1 MTSTGFGSRRLK
13 GLISGFRG
21 ERLALRAGNLTFI
34 TVTSIVPLAAVI
46 LSLVHL
52 FGQAPLDAMV
62 MKFFE
67 GLLTPGG
74 KVQADV
80 TLRKFLAAA
89 NSKAAGSASFVF
101 LLVSAGLMLRHLDAA
116 LNDVWAVRRSRNL
129 VLSILIYAGV
139 LLGGPALICVAL
151 LGKEEVRRLLIAN
164 EFPFATALFVLG
176 PVLLSV
182 VLFALLYKIAPHA
195 PVRWRS
201 AVFGGVVAG
210 TAFELSRHVYG
221 QIASLFFSANPLY
234 GSLGI
239 APLFLMWIY
248 LAWFLLLVGARLAYA
263 FEHAAFHDEFE
274 ELLHHPRSEEL
285 IAARVAQ
292 LLAEAQIRASRPHTV
307 RTLSSALGLPPQR
320 IDDLVYQLKHAG
332 LVIVTRGEI
341 HCASDASKLSL
352 AELSRAVGGQAG
364 QLKTLR
370 RGHGQ
375 FGKVASLFGEI
386 DEAGIKRLEDISWRD
401 LVSD

>member
-1 MTSTGFGSRRLK
+1 MASTGLGSRRLK

-89 NSKAAGSASFVF
+89 NSKAGGSASFVF
-101 LLVSAGLMLRHLDAA
+101 LLVSAGLMLRHLDDA

-129 VLSILIYAGV
+129 FLSILIYAGV

-151 LGKEEVRRLLIAN
+151 LGKEEVRRLLILN
-164 EFPFATALFVLG
+164 GFPFSQVLFILG
-176 PVLLSV
+176 PVLLSI
-182 VLFALLYKIAPHA
+182 VLFSLLYKIAPHA
-195 PVRWRS
+195 LVRWRS
-201 AVFGGVVAG
+201 AMFGGAVAG

-274 ELLHHPRSEEL
+274 ALLHHPRSEEL

-292 LLAEAQIRASRPHTV
+292 LLAEAQVKETRPHTV
-307 RTLSSALGLPPQR
+307 RTLSSVLGLPPQR

-364 QLKTLR
+364 QLKTLQR
-370 RGHGQ
+370 EHGQ
-375 FGKVASLFGEI
+375 FGKVAALFGQI
-386 DEAGIKRLEDISWRD
+386 DEAGMKRLEDISWRD
-401 LVSD
+401 LVS